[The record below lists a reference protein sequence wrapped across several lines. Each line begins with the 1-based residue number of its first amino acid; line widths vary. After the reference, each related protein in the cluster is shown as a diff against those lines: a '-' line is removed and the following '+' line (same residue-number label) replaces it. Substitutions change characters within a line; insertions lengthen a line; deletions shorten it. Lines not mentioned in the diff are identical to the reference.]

1 MDRKSVYPSSLL
13 CDLSSLNISKF
24 VLILVIARSHWVEQ
38 AVSGLLWSH
47 VEVQLALP
55 RVLSLVL
62 ELGSLRVNS
71 AL

>member
-38 AVSGLLWSH
+38 AVSRLLRSH

-62 ELGSLRVNS
+62 ELGSLRVDS